1 MFLYTIVLSISSINC
16 TEKNNSLVTNQAALF
31 VFGDSLFDAGNYKYI
46 NNNSAFQSNFFPY
59 GQTTFKFPTGRV
71 SDGRLITD
79 FIGFKVGQMGC
90 CGSGPFRGI
99 NTCGGRMGQSY
110 ELCENVN
117 DYLFFDSSHLTE
129 KAHQQ
134 IAELVWSG
142 PPNVTRPYNLKA
154 LFELN

>member
-1 MFLYTIVLSISSINC
+1 
-16 TEKNNSLVTNQAALF
+16 
-31 VFGDSLFDAGNYKYI
+31 
-46 NNNSAFQSNFFPY
+46 
-59 GQTTFKFPTGRV
+59 
-71 SDGRLITD
+71 
-79 FIGFKVGQMGC
+79 MGC

>member
-1 MFLYTIVLSISSINC
+1 MVTKATWYLHLY
-16 TEKNNSLVTNQAALF
+16 K
-31 VFGDSLFDAGNYKYI
+31 
-46 NNNSAFQSNFFPY
+46 
-59 GQTTFKFPTGRV
+59 
-71 SDGRLITD
+71 RLIFSRLLKALC
-79 FIGFKVGQMGC
+79 FICLFEGFKVGQMGC